1 MQILLV
7 VTKGDLGGAQKRVL
21 NLATRLQDRGDDVTV
36 GIGGFGDWLPAQLR
50 AEGINFTRFPNLSRL
65 NPFKIIGWLFS
76 FYRFLQDND
85 FDVVHLNSSS
95 ALAGTLPAYF
105 AHVPS
110 VFTFRG
116 LSIIS
121 PNYPAIAPLKA
132 FYWLAFR
139 VLIPF
144 LDVGVFQCEHD
155 RSVASGRGLM
165 PSNSVVVRPGI
176 DPDSIGYRGRHEAC
190 KRLQD
195 MLDTDLANTKL
206 IGSIGRLS
214 PQKNYGF
221 LLNAFKEVYDTHED
235 ARLVLIGDG
244 ELREKLETKA
254 EALEIDPVVHFAGEV
269 TGAARLMKAFDVFV
283 LPSLYEG
290 VSMTLTE
297 AVHAGVPVLAS
308 DVGGNRETVCDNK
321 SALFSFEQDGQ
332 LANKI
337 NKLLADKQARKKATA
352 TAGCQKSLLL
362 ENSVD
367 NYCKLYES
375 ISSNS

>member
-21 NLATRLQDRGDDVTV
+21 NLATRFQDRGHDVTV

-50 AEGINFTRFPNLSRL
+50 AEGIGFTRFPNLSRSNSL
-65 NPFKIIGWLFS
+65 KILGWLFS
-76 FYRFLQDND
+76 FYQFLQDND

-139 VLIPF
+139 VLIPL

-155 RSVASGRGLM
+155 RSVAANRGLA
-165 PSNSVVVRPGI
+165 PKHSVVVRPGI
-176 DPDSIGYRGRHEAC
+176 DPGSIGYLDRYEAR

-195 MLDTDLANTKL
+195 ILDTDLADPKL

-221 LLNAFKEVYDTHED
+221 LLNAFKEVYDTHEN
-235 ARLVLIGDG
+235 ARLVLIGEG
-244 ELREKLETKA
+244 ELRGVLEKKA
-254 EALEIDPVVHFAGEV
+254 EAPGISQAVHFAGEV
-269 TGAARLMKAFDVFV
+269 AGAARYLKAFDIFV

-297 AVHAGVPVLAS
+297 AVHAGVPILTS
-308 DVGGNRETVCDNK
+308 DVGGNRETVCDNQD
-321 SALFSFEQDGQ
+321 ALFSLEDNDFADT
-332 LANKI
+332 LSN
-337 NKLLADKQARKKATA
+337 LLADKQSRKEAKASDN
-352 TAGCQKSLLL
+352 CQQSLLL
-362 ENSVD
+362 ENSTD
-367 NYCKLYES
+367 NYLKLYEK
-375 ISSNS
+375 ITRNS

>member
-1 MQILLV
+1 MRILLV

-21 NLATRLQDRGDDVTV
+21 NLATRFQDKGHDVTV
-36 GIGGFGDWLPAQLR
+36 GIGSFGDWLPAQLR
-50 AEGINFTRFPNLSRL
+50 AEGINFTRFSNLSRA

-76 FYRFLQDND
+76 FYQFLQNND
-85 FDVVHLNSSS
+85 FDVIHLNSSS

-105 AHVPS
+105 ADVPS

-155 RSVASGRGLM
+155 WSTADDRGLV
-165 PSNSVVVRPGI
+165 PPNSVVVRPGI
-176 DPDSIGYRGRHEAC
+176 DPDSIGYRGRHEARQ
-190 KRLQD
+190 RLQD
-195 MLDTDLANTKL
+195 MLDKDLVNTKL

-221 LLNAFKEVYDTHED
+221 LLKAFKEVHKNHED

-244 ELREKLETKA
+244 ELREKLEKKA
-254 EALEIDPVVHFAGEV
+254 EALEIGSVAYFAGEV
-269 TGAARLMKAFDVFV
+269 TGAARLLKAFDIFV

-297 AVHAGVPVLAS
+297 AVHAGVPILAS
-308 DVGGNRETVCDNK
+308 DVGGNRETVCDNDDG
-321 SALFSFEQDGQ
+321 LFSLEDNE
-332 LANKI
+332 LADTLSN
-337 NKLLADKQARKKATA
+337 LLADKQAREEATA

-367 NYCKLYES
+367 SYCKLYES
-375 ISSNS
+375 VSSNS

>member
-7 VTKGDLGGAQKRVL
+7 VTKGGLGGAQKRVL
-21 NLATRLQDRGDDVTV
+21 NLATRFQESGHDVTV

-50 AEGINFTRFPNLSRL
+50 AEGISFTRFPNLTRA

-105 AHVPS
+105 ASVPS

-132 FYWLAFR
+132 FYWLAYR

-155 RSVASGRGLM
+155 RSVASGRGLA
-165 PSNSVVVRPGI
+165 PANSVVVRPGI
-176 DPDSIGYRGRHEAC
+176 DPDSIGYRDRYEAR
-190 KRLQD
+190 KQLQD
-195 MLDTDLANTKL
+195 TLDIDLANGKI
-206 IGSIGRLS
+206 IGTIGRLS

-221 LLNAFKEVYDTHED
+221 LLNAIKEVCDTHED

-244 ELREKLETKA
+244 ELREKLEKKTKVLGISQA
-254 EALEIDPVVHFAGEV
+254 VHFAGTI
-269 TGAARLMKAFDVFV
+269 TGAARYFKAFDVFV

-297 AVHAGVPVLAS
+297 AVHAGVPILAS
-308 DVGGNRETVCDNK
+308 DVGGNRETVCDNDD
-321 SALFSFEQDGQ
+321 ALFSLEDNEFADT
-332 LANKI
+332 LSN
-337 NKLLADKQARKKATA
+337 LLADKQSRKEATA
-352 TAGCQKSLLL
+352 NNNCQQSLLL

-367 NYCKLYES
+367 NYLKLYEK
-375 ISSNS
+375 ITRNS